1 MLHGLIAACF
11 FMCLFKDVKRAIW
24 VGLAATAAKLTIR
37 LQAGLG
43 IYSLVLPLEEALV
56 AALLATIVLSIVRR
70 QKWPLFWGLL
80 LGSSYLI
87 CHGLGSILYTA
98 QWQQTVIQIALYVV
112 FGGLLILQQLYCV
125 RICLKDSQQPASVLA
140 APRPEMNWQKSSDQ
154 EVQRLLIFE
163 HDFRHHLDM
172 VAALYEEGKEE
183 EARAYIED
191 AKQARLSGQGRRMC
205 SASELSYMLMAKK
218 QQCREAEISFS
229 YQIVGCPDGITQLD
243 MAALL
248 FNLID
253 NAARAC
259 QSAEGT
265 DRSISLML
273 ISRGLLW
280 QVEMRNTGVY
290 DPAAEPQKGH
300 GLGLVSVRQ
309 ITEKYRG
316 SYEIRQ
322 DGDEVVQKI
331 ILTEPTTEKG

>member
-1 MLHGLIAACF
+1 MLLGLIATCF
-11 FMCLFKDVKRAIW
+11 FICILKDVKRAVWIGFT
-24 VGLAATAAKLTIR
+24 VAAAQLILH
-37 LQAGLG
+37 LQIKFGSD
-43 IYSLVLPLEEALV
+43 SLVLPLEIALV
-56 AALLATIVLSIVRR
+56 TALLAMVALSILRR
-70 QKWPLFWGLL
+70 QKWPLFGALF
-80 LGSSYLI
+80 LGACYII
-87 CHGLGSILYTA
+87 CHGLGSIVYA
-98 QWQQTVIQIALYVV
+98 AAWQQIVMQAALYAV

-125 RICLKDSQQPASVLA
+125 RLCLKDAQEPASFLA
-140 APRPEMNWQKSSDQ
+140 APRPELSWQKSSDQ
-154 EVQRLLIFE
+154 EMQRLLIFE

-172 VAALYEEGKEE
+172 VAALYDAGKAE

-191 AKQARLSGQGRRMC
+191 AKQARLSGQGHRLC

-218 QQCREAEISFS
+218 RQCREAEIFFS
-229 YQIVGCPDGITQLD
+229 YQIVGCPDGIAQLD

-253 NAARAC
+253 NAVRAC
-259 QSAEGT
+259 QSIEGT

-280 QVEMRNTGVY
+280 QVEMRNSGVY

-309 ITEKYRG
+309 ITEKYQG
-316 SYEIRQ
+316 SYEIYQ
-322 DGDEVVQKI
+322 DDDEVVQKI

>member
-1 MLHGLIAACF
+1 MLLGLIAACF
-11 FMCLFKDVKRAIW
+11 FICIFKDIKRAVWI
-24 VGLAATAAKLTIR
+24 GLAAAAVQLILR
-37 LQAGLG
+37 LQLEFGPD
-43 IYSLVLPLEEALV
+43 SLVRPLEIALV
-56 AALLATIVLSIVRR
+56 TAMLSMVVLSILRR
-70 QKWPLFWGLL
+70 QKWPLSGALL
-80 LGSSYLI
+80 IGASYII
-87 CHGLGSILYTA
+87 CHGLGSIVYA
-98 QWQQTVIQIALYVV
+98 APWQQTAMQIALYVV
-112 FGGLLILQQLYCV
+112 FGGVLILQQLYCV
-125 RICLKDSQQPASVLA
+125 HRCLKDLQEPAPFLA
-140 APRPEMNWQKSSDQ
+140 APRPEASWQKASDQ

-172 VAALYEEGKEE
+172 VAALYEAGKEE

-191 AKQARLSGQGRRMC
+191 AKQARLSGQGRRVC
-205 SASELSYMLMAKK
+205 SASELSYILMAKK
-218 QQCREAEISFS
+218 RQCREAEIAFS
-229 YQIVGCPDGITQLD
+229 YQIVGCPDGIAQLD

-253 NAARAC
+253 NAVRAC
-259 QSAEGT
+259 QSVEGT

-280 QVEMRNTGVY
+280 QVEMRNSGAY

-300 GLGLVSVRQ
+300 GLGLVSVGQ

-331 ILTEPTTEKG
+331 ILTEPVTEKG

>member
-1 MLHGLIAACF
+1 MLYGLIAACF
-11 FMCLFKDVKRAIW
+11 FLCLFKDVKRAVCI
-24 VGLAATAAKLTIR
+24 GLAVTAAQLLLHI
-37 LQAGLG
+37 QMAMN
-43 IYSLVLPLEEALV
+43 IYSLALPLEEALIT
-56 AALLATIVLSIVRR
+56 ALLATIVLSIVRR

-80 LGSSYLI
+80 LGISYLI
-87 CHGLGSILYTA
+87 CHGLGSILYTT
-98 QWQQTVIQIALYVV
+98 QWQQMVIQVALYVV

-205 SASELSYMLMAKK
+205 SSSELSYMLMAKK
-218 QQCREAEISFS
+218 KQCREAGIRFT
-229 YQIVGCPDGITQLD
+229 YQIVGCPDGIAQLD
-243 MAALL
+243 MASLL

-259 QSAEGT
+259 ESAEGT

-331 ILTEPTTEKG
+331 ILTEPMTEKG